1 MIKTSVVIPNYNG
14 IEYLKDCLSTLDK
27 NRDDDFDF
35 EIIIVDNGSEDGSP
49 AFVRENYKSVR
60 LIELGENTG
69 FAAAVN
75 IGIREACSE
84 YVILLNNDI
93 KVDDIFVKALEECL
107 DADERIFSA
116 NSLMLSMANN
126 EVLDGAGDYY
136 CALGWA
142 YAFKKGKKA
151 ESVFKGEV
159 HRQIFSA
166 CGGASIYRKKVFD
179 EIGYF
184 DEAHFAYLEDIDVG
198 YRARINGY
206 KNVLEKTAIC
216 EHAGSGSS
224 GSRYNEFKIK
234 LSSRNSIYLI
244 YKNMP
249 LLQIIINLPF
259 FIIGFGIKILF
270 FTLKG
275 FGGVYIKGL
284 CNGVAMCLT
293 KDARDK
299 KVPFKWKNLNNYINL
314 QGELWFNIIRRLW
327 S

>member
-1 MIKTSVVIPNYNG
+1 MIKTTVVIPNYNG
-14 IEYLKDCLSTLDK
+14 INYLKDCLATLAM
-27 NRDDDFDF
+27 NRDEDYDFDT
-35 EIIIVDNGSEDGSP
+35 IIVDNGSTDGSA
-49 AFVRENYKSVR
+49 AFVRENHPEVR

-75 IGIREACSE
+75 VGIRESCTE
-84 YVILLNNDI
+84 YVLLLNNDI
-93 KVDDIFVKALEECL
+93 KVDDIFVKTLEECL
-107 DADERIFSA
+107 DTHEDLFSA
-116 NSLMLSMANN
+116 NSVMISMANN
-126 EVLDGAGDYY
+126 DILDGAGDYY

-142 YAFKKGKKA
+142 YAYRKGKKTD
-151 ESVFKGEV
+151 SLFKGGD
-159 HRQIFSA
+159 RYIFSA

-206 KNVLEKTAIC
+206 KSMLEKVAFC

-234 LSSRNSIYLI
+234 LASRNSIYII

-249 LLQIIINLPF
+249 LLQIIINIPF
-259 FIIGFGIKILF
+259 LIIGFAIKILF

-275 FGGVYIKGL
+275 FGKIYVKGL
-284 CNGVAMCLT
+284 LEGFRMCRT
-293 KDARDK
+293 EDARNK
-299 KVPFKWKNLNNYINL
+299 RVRFRAQNIGNYVCI
-314 QGELWFNIIRRLW
+314 QFELWFNIIRRLW